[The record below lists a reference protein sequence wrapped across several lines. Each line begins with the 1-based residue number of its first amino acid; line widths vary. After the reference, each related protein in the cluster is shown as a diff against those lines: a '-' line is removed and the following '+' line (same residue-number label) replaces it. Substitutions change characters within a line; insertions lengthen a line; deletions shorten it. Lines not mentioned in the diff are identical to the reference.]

1 MIMIISRHGR
11 SSSPRAAPPVD
22 ARMVSTGSLLRL
34 SASAAVMNAIVP
46 LSLMVQL
53 ALLGRRATA
62 LQASFGS
69 VVTATSFGSVVFNF
83 LVDGVTAKVGKS
95 VGSRR
100 YREAAGQV
108 RMAFLAALVCGG
120 VAAAT
125 LLSLRDPLFSLFRA
139 TPEVA
144 RHARPYFFVRAAAA
158 PAQCAA
164 NAASGCLGGYG
175 RVHAATALSV
185 CRALAEAAAVAA
197 AVALAETDAS
207 CFAWIGFAYAAC
219 AAANA
224 AAGAALV
231 ATLPPEGSD
240 ARLPVMASFSFS
252 RAPSSVSSAA
262 GESAEETELELDAY
276 ASGASFA
283 ADGASMFARS
293 FLLQGTFFGAM
304 VVASRELGP
313 AGLAA
318 HNVVCQLWMLSSYVV
333 DGFATAGNVCGA
345 RLVGEAA
352 GKRIKKR
359 ARRANANA
367 NENERFD
374 ERFDDR
380 SDDEPTSDDETPVCV
395 CRDELRWTCVRV
407 LAFGLTAGLAFL
419 AVFFLFESQL
429 VALFTADE
437 EVASFL
443 RARGVWRT
451 LALAQPL
458 NALVF
463 VYDGL
468 VYAFQDF
475 AYAREL
481 MSTGVGYV
489 FLPSLAFVA
498 ASARPTTLADIWRCK
513 VALNAWRLA
522 LLAARTH
529 GWSLTKRGFAC
540 LVREN
545 QNQNR
550 RGRGAEAA
558 QRAPRQAAARGGGD
572 GGGEPDDVAWTAA
585 PAPAARDGADAIG
598 AESPTSHWRQLGS
611 AAREDGDASGDDVE
625 APLLSRGSPR
635 GH

>member
-1 MIMIISRHGR
+1 MIISRHGR

-125 LLSLRDPLFSLFRA
+125 LLSLRDPLFSLFRP

-219 AAANA
+219 ALANA

-252 RAPSSVSSAA
+252 FSRAPTAA
-262 GESAEETELELDAY
+262 AERAEETELELDAY

-359 ARRANANA
+359 ARRANAN
-367 NENERFD
+367 ENERFD
-374 ERFDDR
+374 ERSDER

-407 LAFGLTAGLAFL
+407 LAFGLIAGLAFL

-545 QNQNR
+545 GR

-558 QRAPRQAAARGGGD
+558 QRAARQAAARGGGGD

-585 PAPAARDGADAIG
+585 PTPAPAARDGADAIG

-625 APLLSRGSPR
+625 APLLSRGSTR
-635 GH
+635 EH

>member
-1 MIMIISRHGR
+1 
-11 SSSPRAAPPVD
+11 
-22 ARMVSTGSLLRL
+22 MVSTGSLLRL

-46 LSLMVQL
+46 LAVMAQL

-62 LQASFGS
+62 LQASFGL
-69 VVTATSFGSVVFNF
+69 VVTTTSFGSVVFNF
-83 LVDGVTAKVGKS
+83 LVDGVTAKVGNS
-95 VGSRR
+95 VGARR

-125 LLSLRDPLFSLFRA
+125 LLALRDPLFSLFRA

-144 RHARPYFFVRAAAA
+144 RHARPYFFVRSAAA

-175 RVHAATALSV
+175 RVHTATALSV

-197 AVALAETDAS
+197 AASLAETDAE

-219 AAANA
+219 ASANA
-224 AAGAALV
+224 AAGAVLV
-231 ATLPPEGSD
+231 VALPPKGSDTRLFMMAFFSRAQTPSPASD
-240 ARLPVMASFSFS
+240 ARPS
-252 RAPSSVSSAA
+252 RVAA
-262 GESAEETELELDAY
+262 EAEARGAQNSPGDTAVAEYAEDADAFELER
-276 ASGASFA
+276 ASGASFMV
-283 ADGASMFARS
+283 DGASMFVRS

-318 HNVVCQLWMLSSYVV
+318 HNVVCQFWMLSSYVV
-333 DGFATAGNVCGA
+333 DGFATAGTVTGA

-352 GKRIKKR
+352 S
-359 ARRANANA
+359 
-367 NENERFD
+367 
-374 ERFDDR
+374 R
-380 SDDEPTSDDETPVCV
+380 SRVEGGGSFLTVLPELKSVCH
-395 CRDELRWTCVRV
+395 RV
-407 LAFGLTAGLAFL
+407 LACGSLAGAAFL
-419 AVFFLFESQL
+419 ALAFFCEAQL
-429 VALFTADE
+429 TALFTADE
-437 EVASFL
+437 AVASFL
-443 RARGVWRT
+443 RAPGTWRT

-489 FLPSLAFVA
+489 FLPSLVSVA
-498 ASARPTTLADIWRCK
+498 AQRETSLGDIWRCK
-513 VALNAWRLA
+513 VALNTWRLV

-529 GWSLTKRGFAC
+529 GWSLTTVGFAWQ
-540 LVREN
+540 VREN
-545 QNQNR
+545 AL
-550 RGRGAEAA
+550 RGSERGSLSTRAA
-558 QRAPRQAAARGGGD
+558 PERAARAGGDAVGGG
-572 GGGEPDDVAWTAA
+572 GSDDVVDDDVGDDVGDDIAWTAA
-585 PAPAARDGADAIG
+585 PA
-598 AESPTSHWRQLGS
+598 
-611 AAREDGDASGDDVE
+611 REDDVE
-625 APLLSRGSPR
+625 APFLIRGSRSP
-635 GH
+635 

>member
-1 MIMIISRHGR
+1 
-11 SSSPRAAPPVD
+11 
-22 ARMVSTGSLLRL
+22 MVSTGSLLRL

-46 LSLMVQL
+46 LAVMAQL
-53 ALLGRRATA
+53 AMLGRRATA
-62 LQASFGS
+62 LQASFGL

-95 VGSRR
+95 VGAGR

-125 LLSLRDPLFSLFRA
+125 LLALRDPLFSLFRA

-144 RHARPYFFVRAAAA
+144 RHARPYFFVRSAAA

-175 RVHAATALSV
+175 RVHSATALSV
-185 CRALAEAAAVAA
+185 GRALAEAAAVAA
-197 AVALAETDAS
+197 AVALAKTDAA

-219 AAANA
+219 AFANA
-224 AAGAALV
+224 AAGTALV
-231 ATLPPEGSD
+231 VALPPKGSD
-240 ARLPVMASFSFS
+240 ARLPVFASFSFS
-252 RAPSSVSSAA
+252 RVRLFFGLLSFDEADDGAAEAREGDELETSSSDELAL
-262 GESAEETELELDAY
+262 GDENETEKKSSLL
-276 ASGASFA
+276 SFL

-333 DGFATAGNVCGA
+333 DGFATAGTVCGA

-352 GKRIKKR
+352 GKK
-359 ARRANANA
+359 NAA
-367 NENERFD
+367 DDERNENESSL
-374 ERFDDR
+374 R
-380 SDDEPTSDDETPVCV
+380 SLPTSFDGSDSGNSPETPVLPRLRSV
-395 CRDELRWTCVRV
+395 CHRV
-407 LAFGLTAGLAFL
+407 LAFGLAAGACFL
-419 AVFFLFESQL
+419 ALFFLAEARL
-429 VALFTADE
+429 VALFTSDE
-437 EVASFL
+437 HVAAYL
-443 RARGVWRT
+443 RERSAWRT

-489 FLPSLAFVA
+489 FLPSLIYVTVA
-498 ASARPTTLADIWRCK
+498 RDTTLADVWRCK

-529 GWSLTKRGFAC
+529 GWSLTAGGFEC
-540 LVREN
+540 QVRKNEN
-545 QNQNR
+545 RTVAR
-550 RGRGAEAA
+550 RLSAKKKETNGATRRES
-558 QRAPRQAAARGGGD
+558 GGGD
-572 GGGEPDDVAWTAA
+572 ERAEGRADDYVALPERRAA
-585 PAPAARDGADAIG
+585 PARAAGASRDSADAVG
-598 AESPTSHWRQLGS
+598 VESPTSHWRQLGS
-611 AAREDGDASGDDVE
+611 AAREDGDGSGDDVE

-635 GH
+635 

>member
-1 MIMIISRHGR
+1 
-11 SSSPRAAPPVD
+11 
-22 ARMVSTGSLLRL
+22 MVSTGSLLRL

-108 RMAFLAALVCGG
+108 RMAFLAALGCGG

-219 AAANA
+219 ALANA

-231 ATLPPEGSD
+231 AALPPEGSD

-252 RAPSSVSSAA
+252 FSRAPTAA
-262 GESAEETELELDAY
+262 AERAEETELELDAY
-276 ASGASFA
+276 ASGASFV

-352 GKRIKKR
+352 GKRKR
-359 ARRANANA
+359 SRRANA
-367 NENERFD
+367 NENERSD
-374 ERFDDR
+374 ER
-380 SDDEPTSDDETPVCV
+380 SDDEPTGDDVRQ

-407 LAFGLTAGLAFL
+407 LAFGSIAGLAFL
-419 AVFFLFESQL
+419 AGFFLFESQL

-443 RARGVWRT
+443 RARGVWRA

-498 ASARPTTLADIWRCK
+498 ARGEDPTTLADIWRCK

-540 LVREN
+540 LVLEN
-545 QNQNR
+545 ER

-558 QRAPRQAAARGGGD
+558 QRAARQAAARGSDD
-572 GGGEPDDVAWTAA
+572 GGGESDDVAWTAA

-611 AAREDGDASGDDVE
+611 AAREDGDASGDDLE

-635 GH
+635 GQ